1 MPQVFAYKA
10 RSLSGSL
17 INGKVESDSQGGAVA
32 LLREKNYFV
41 VEIKPVRSVELDLDK
56 LLGLKIKIKEMSI
69 FCRQFATMHEAGIP
83 LLQCL
88 RTLVQQT
95 ESKRMS
101 RILKEVAVGVEKGKS
116 LSEAFKE
123 YKQYLPEIFISMILA
138 GEVSGTLD
146 QALGR
151 LATHFEKE
159 HQLREKVK
167 SAMTYP
173 LVVAGMSLACM
184 VALLVIV
191 VPIFVDIFNSMGA
204 ELPLPTRIVIFL
216 SNVLKGYWY
225 LVLLASIALFFIV
238 KQFGA
243 TAGGRKVLD
252 QLALKAPIFGKLTH
266 KTIVARVARTLAT
279 LLKSGIPLMQSL
291 ETVEYVA
298 GNTVFAGEVRKAR
311 VTISEGERMA
321 PVLMKGKMFPPLAI
335 NLIAV
340 GEESGALDNLLEKLA
355 VFYEHEVETMVGRL
369 SSVIEPLLIAGVG
382 VMVAFIALSIYMPLF
397 GLAGALQGGSG
408 IPGGM

>member
-10 RSLSGSL
+10 RNLSGSL

-41 VEIKPVRSVELDLDK
+41 VEIKPARGFELDLDK
-56 LLGLKIKIKEMSI
+56 LFGIKVKVKEISV
-69 FCRQFATMHEAGIP
+69 FCRQFATMNEAGIP

-88 RTLVQQT
+88 HILVQQT
-95 ESKRMS
+95 ESKRMGK
-101 RILKEVAVGVEKGKS
+101 ILKEVAVGVEKGKS

-123 YKQYLPEIFISMILA
+123 YKQYLPEIFISMIA
-138 GEVSGTLD
+138 SGEVSGTLD

-151 LATHFEKE
+151 LAIHFEKE

-173 LVVAGMSLACM
+173 LVVAGMSFACM

-191 VPIFVDIFNSMGA
+191 VPVFVDIFNSMGV

-216 SNVLKGYWY
+216 SNMFKGYWY
-225 LVLLASIALFFIV
+225 LVLLAAVAVFFMI
-238 KQFGA
+238 KQIGA
-243 TAGGRKVLD
+243 TPGGRKVLD
-252 QLALKAPIFGKLTH
+252 HLALKAPIFGKLTH
-266 KTIVARVARTLAT
+266 KTIVARFARTLAT

-291 ETVEYVA
+291 ETVESVS
-298 GNTVFAGEVRKAR
+298 GNTLFAREIRGAR
-311 VTISEGERMA
+311 VMISEGERMA
-321 PVLMKGKMFPPLAI
+321 PVLMRGKMFPPLAI
-335 NLIAV
+335 NLISV

-355 VFYEHEVETMVGRL
+355 VFYEQEVETMVGRL

-382 VMVAFIALSIYMPLF
+382 IMVAFIALSIYMPLF
-397 GLAGALQGGSG
+397 GMANALQGGT
-408 IPGGM
+408 GMP

>member
-10 RSLSGSL
+10 RSLSGAL

-32 LLREKNYFV
+32 LLREKDYFV
-41 VEIKPVRSVELDLDK
+41 VEIRPVRGVGLNLDK
-56 LLGLKIKIKEMSI
+56 LFGLKVKVKEMSV

-88 RTLVQQT
+88 HILLQQT
-95 ESKRMS
+95 ECKRMS
-101 RILKEVAVGVEKGKS
+101 KILIDVAAGVEKGKS

-123 YKQYLPEIFISMILA
+123 YKECLPDIFISMIAA

-173 LVVAGMSLACM
+173 LVVAGMALACM
-184 VALLVIV
+184 IALLVIV
-191 VPIFVDIFNSMGA
+191 VPVFVDIFNSMGV

-225 LVLLASIALFFIV
+225 LVLLASSALFFMF
-238 KQFGA
+238 KPFGA
-243 TAGGRKVLD
+243 TTKGRKALD
-252 QLALKAPIFGKLTH
+252 HLALKAPIFGKLTH
-266 KTIVARVARTLAT
+266 KTIVARFARTLAT

-291 ETVEYVA
+291 ETVESVS
-298 GNTVFAGEVRKAR
+298 GNTFFAKEIRGAR

-335 NLIAV
+335 NLISV

-355 VFYEHEVETMVGRL
+355 VFYEQEVETMVARL
-369 SSVIEPLLIAGVG
+369 SIVIEPLLIAGVG
-382 VMVAFIALSIYMPLF
+382 LMVAFIALSIYMPLF

-408 IPGGM
+408 LP

>member
-1 MPQVFAYKA
+1 MPSLFAYKA
-10 RSLSGSL
+10 RNISGLL
-17 INGKVESDSQGGAVA
+17 IRGKIESDSQSGAVN

-41 VEIKPVRSVELDLDK
+41 VEIRPASGVQLDLDK
-56 LLGLKIKIKEMSI
+56 LFGLKVKTKEMSV
-69 FCRQFATMHEAGIP
+69 FCRQFATMNEAGIP

-88 RTLVQQT
+88 HILVQQT

-101 RILKEVAVGVEKGKS
+101 KILNDVAVGVEKGKS

-123 YKQYLPEIFISMILA
+123 YKEYLPEIFISMIAA

-146 QALGR
+146 QALSR

-173 LVVAGMSLACM
+173 LVVAGMAFACM

-191 VPIFVDIFNSMGA
+191 VPVFVDIFSSMGV

-216 SNVLKGYWY
+216 SNALQGYWY
-225 LVLLASIALFFIV
+225 LVLLASLALFFIF
-238 KQFGA
+238 KRFGA
-243 TAGGRKVLD
+243 TEEGRNILD
-252 QLALKAPIFGKLTH
+252 HLALKAPIFGKLTH
-266 KTIVARVARTLAT
+266 KTIVARFARTLGT

-291 ETVEYVA
+291 ETVESVS
-298 GNTVFAGEVRKAR
+298 GNILFAKEIRGAR
-311 VTISEGERMA
+311 VMISEGERMA
-321 PVLMKGKMFPPLAI
+321 PVLMKGKLFPPLAI
-335 NLIAV
+335 NLISV

-355 VFYEHEVETMVGRL
+355 VFYEQEVETMVGRL

-397 GLAGALQGGSG
+397 GMASALQGGSG
-408 IPGGM
+408 MP

>member
-1 MPQVFAYKA
+1 MPQVFTYKA

-41 VEIKPVRSVELDLDK
+41 VEIKPARGSGLQLDK
-56 LLGLKIKIKEMSI
+56 LFGFKVKVKELSV
-69 FCRQFATMHEAGIP
+69 FCRQFATMNEAGIP

-88 RTLVQQT
+88 HILVQQT
-95 ESKRMS
+95 ESKRMHS
-101 RILKEVAVGVEKGKS
+101 ILKEVAVGVEKGKS
-116 LSEAFKE
+116 LSEAFNE
-123 YKQYLPEIFISMILA
+123 YKDQLPEIFISMIA
-138 GEVSGTLD
+138 SGEVSGTLD

-159 HQLREKVK
+159 HQLKEKVK

-173 LVVAGMSLACM
+173 MVVGGMAFACM

-191 VPIFVDIFNSMGA
+191 VPVFVEIFSSMNA
-204 ELPLPTRIVIFL
+204 VLPLPTRIVIFL
-216 SNVLKGYWY
+216 SDVLKGYWY
-225 LVLLASIALFFIV
+225 ALILAFIALYIIM

-243 TAGGRKVLD
+243 TVSGRKVYD
-252 QLALKAPIFGKLTH
+252 YLALKAPIFGKLNH
-266 KTIVARVARTLAT
+266 KTIVARFARTLAT

-291 ETVEYVA
+291 ETVESVS
-298 GNTVFAGEVRKAR
+298 GNIYFAKEIRGAR
-311 VTISEGERMA
+311 ASISEGERMA
-321 PVLMKGKMFPPLAI
+321 PVLLRGKMFPPLAI
-335 NLIAV
+335 NLISV

-355 VFYEHEVETMVGRL
+355 VFYEQEVETMVARL
-369 SSVIEPLLIAGVG
+369 SSIIEPLLIAGVG

-397 GLAGALQGGSG
+397 GMAGAIQGGSG
-408 IPGGM
+408 IP

>member
-10 RSLSGSL
+10 RSLSGAL

-41 VEIKPVRSVELDLDK
+41 VEIRPVRGVELNLDK
-56 LLGLKIKIKEMSI
+56 LFGLKVKVKEMSV
-69 FCRQFATMHEAGIP
+69 FCRQFATMNEAGIT

-88 RTLVQQT
+88 HILVQQT
-95 ESKRMS
+95 ESKRMR
-101 RILKEVAVGVEKGKS
+101 RILKDVAAGVEKGKS
-116 LSEAFKE
+116 LSDAFKE
-123 YKQYLPEIFISMILA
+123 YKEYLPGIFISMIVA

-146 QALGR
+146 QTLGR

-173 LVVAGMSLACM
+173 LVVGGMALTCM
-184 VALLVIV
+184 IALLLIV
-191 VPIFVDIFNSMGA
+191 VPVFVDIFNSMGV
-204 ELPLPTRIVIFL
+204 ELPLPTRIIIFL

-225 LVLLASIALFFIV
+225 LALLSSVTIFFII
-238 KQFGA
+238 KWFGA
-243 TAGGRKVLD
+243 TARGRKVFD
-252 QLALKAPIFGKLTH
+252 HLALKAPIFGKLTH
-266 KTIVARVARTLAT
+266 KTIIARFARTLAT

-291 ETVEYVA
+291 ETVESVS
-298 GNTVFAGEVRKAR
+298 GNTLFAKEIHMAR
-311 VTISEGERMA
+311 VIISEGERMA
-321 PVLMKGKMFPPLAI
+321 PVLEKGKMFPPLAI
-335 NLIAV
+335 NLISV

-355 VFYEHEVETMVGRL
+355 VFFEQEVETMVARL
-369 SSVIEPLLIAGVG
+369 SSVIEPLLIVGVG
-382 VMVAFIALSIYMPLF
+382 LMVAFIALSIYMPLF

-408 IPGGM
+408 LP